1 MKTKQESRE
10 ANINLRDLLSWKF
23 VRRGQNSILPPPHL
37 NSFKSWFVL
46 PIEDCQIDI
55 HPTWIDLFLFFPPLW
70 FSNNFFFF
78 LIKSKLGSRPRGFG
92 LETKDWIIQ
101 RREEEDGWKEVTRMN
116 KFTYDNLYNGEL
128 CCPFNSSH
136 FLLWDN
142 LKLKFFPSKTRRRT
156 CISGRDDR
164 TLRTI
169 KTLKRE

>member
-46 PIEDCQIDI
+46 PIRTVKSTFIRLGSI
-55 HPTWIDLFLFFPPLW
+55 YSFSFLPFDFLTI
-70 FSNNFFFF
+70 FFF

-156 CISGRDDR
+156 CISGGDDR